1 MRTQRR
7 LVITGAALMMIG
19 SICPWATV
27 FGFFPVNGLQCR
39 FGWGTLLIGGL
50 LVTLEAQ
57 PTWLGRPL
65 APVVRHER
73 LVKLGASGVAIALC
87 VLVILGFSGGGA
99 VLQTDWGLYLTLIA
113 AVAVVWATLRRVS

>member
-57 PTWLGRPL
+57 PTWLSRPMAAGRP
-65 APVVRHER
+65 A
-73 LVKLGASGVAIALC
+73 
-87 VLVILGFSGGGA
+87 
-99 VLQTDWGLYLTLIA
+99 
-113 AVAVVWATLRRVS
+113 